1 MSYEFFIGFRY
12 LKAKRKM
19 TFISL
24 ITFISIGGIALGVMA
39 LIIVLAVM
47 SGFGENL
54 RDKILGTYSHIIV
67 NVFGKEGIQDYP
79 ALIDEINKETHV
91 VSAAPFI
98 FNQVMLT
105 YKGNV
110 SGVVIRG
117 IDPKLEPT
125 VTDIE
130 KYLSKGR
137 IEFLEF
143 SDSLLGEKTSKLQKG
158 QKKRHNGIIIGKEL
172 SRHLNASIDDKINVV
187 SPLGKMTP
195 IGMTPRIKKF
205 RVVGIFD
212 SGMYEYDSS
221 LAFISLK
228 AGQKFFK
235 MGNLVSGIEVKV
247 DNIYAAR
254 DIAEKIQKRL
264 GFPYYT
270 RDWIQMNK
278 NLFSALKMEK
288 IAMFIILTLIIFV
301 AAFNIISTLIMVVMD
316 KNRDIAVLKSMG
328 ATDWSILKIF
338 SIDGFIIGLIG
349 TILGVASGFLIVSYL
364 NEIVE
369 FIEKLF
375 SIEIFPGDVYFLD
388 KLPAKINYLDTAWIV
403 GSTILISFLATLYP
417 AWMASKLDPVEA
429 LRYE

>member
-24 ITFISIGGIALGVMA
+24 ITFISIAGIALGVMA

-54 RDKILGTYSHIIV
+54 RDKILGTYSHIVV

-98 FNQVMLT
+98 VNQVMLT

-125 VTDIE
+125 VTDIK
-130 KYLSKGR
+130 KYLSEGKV
-137 IEFLEF
+137 EFLEF
-143 SDSLLGEKTSKLQKG
+143 SDSLSGKNASKLQKKR
-158 QKKRHNGIIIGKEL
+158 QKGIIIGTEL
-172 SRHLNASIDDKINVV
+172 SQHLNASLGDKINVI

-195 IGMTPRIKKF
+195 IGMTPRIRKF
-205 RVVGIFD
+205 IVVGIFN

-235 MGNLVSGIEVKV
+235 MGDLVSGIEVKV
-247 DNIYAAR
+247 DDIYAAG

-288 IAMFIILTLIIFV
+288 IAMFIILTLIILV

-316 KNRDIAVLKSMG
+316 KNRDIAILKSMG

-338 SIDGFIIGLIG
+338 SIDGFIIGMIG
-349 TILGVASGFLIVSYL
+349 TILGVAGGFLVVSHL

-375 SIEIFPGDVYFLD
+375 SIEIFPRDVYFLD
-388 KLPAKINYLDTAWIV
+388 KLPAKINYLDTAWII
-403 GSTILISFLATLYP
+403 GATILISFLATLYP
-417 AWMASKLDPVEA
+417 AWQASRLNPVEA